1 MGGTNYAPVI
11 NEIIKKFGNNSNSSI
26 FGFNKKTEPL
36 IYPVYVIFITDGENS
51 DKSES
56 EKAII
61 NASHHGVFFQFI
73 GIGNA
78 NFNFLTKLDTMNGRF
93 IDNANFFKIENLN
106 TKSDDELYSLLLTE
120 YPQYIVEARSKG
132 LIK

>member
-1 MGGTNYAPVI
+1 
-11 NEIIKKFGNNSNSSI
+11 
-26 FGFNKKTEPL
+26 
-36 IYPVYVIFITDGENS
+36 
-51 DKSES
+51 
-56 EKAII
+56 
-61 NASHHGVFFQFI
+61 
-73 GIGNA
+73 
-78 NFNFLTKLDTMNGRF
+78 MNGRF